1 MSSEDHFR
9 KLERMY
15 KNDRTNAYYEPVL
28 SVSEGEATLTM
39 RAQERFF
46 HAAGAVH
53 GSIYFKALDDAAWFA
68 VASLVEDVFIVTASF
83 NIYLLRPVSSG
94 ELRAHGRLVHR
105 TGRVFIAESRLT
117 GDDGRELA
125 RGSGT
130 FMRSKTPLTPNLGY
144 G

>member
-1 MSSEDHFR
+1 VNHFR
-9 KLERMY
+9 RLERMY
-15 KNDRTNAYYEPVL
+15 HGDRTNAFYEPVL

-39 RAQERFF
+39 PVHERFF

-68 VASLVEDVFIVTASF
+68 VASLVEDAFIVTASF

-94 ELRAHGRLVHR
+94 ELLAHGRLVHR
-105 TGRVFIAESRLT
+105 TGRVFIAESQLT
-117 GDDGRELA
+117 GAEGQELA

-130 FMRSKTPLTPNLGY
+130 FMRSKVPLTPDLGY
-144 G
+144 R

>member
-1 MSSEDHFR
+1 
-9 KLERMY
+9 MY
-15 KNDRTNAYYEPVL
+15 HGDRTNAFYEPVL

-39 RAQERFF
+39 PVHERFF

-68 VASLVEDVFIVTASF
+68 VASLVEDAFIVTASF

-94 ELRAHGRLVHR
+94 ELLAHGRLVHR
-105 TGRVFIAESRLT
+105 TGRVFIAESQLT
-117 GDDGRELA
+117 GAEGQELA

-130 FMRSKTPLTPNLGY
+130 FMRSKVPLTPDLGY
-144 G
+144 R